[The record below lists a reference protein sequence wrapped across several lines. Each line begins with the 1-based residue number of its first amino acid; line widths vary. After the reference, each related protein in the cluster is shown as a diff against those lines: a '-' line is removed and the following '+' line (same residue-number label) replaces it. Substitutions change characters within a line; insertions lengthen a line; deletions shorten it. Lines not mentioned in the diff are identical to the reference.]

1 MIVQMKSEEMKD
13 LLQSEEVFALI
24 DVREKNE
31 YESGQI
37 FGATQVARSSLEFRM
52 PVLVQMKNTKII
64 LYSNY
69 HERSLLAAKILERYG
84 YSNVFYL
91 EGGLNSWKIEEYPV
105 VEGTHVVGKVF
116 GEIVGDVRKTMTKI
130 SPKELRSWMQQNDNY
145 IVLEVRPSEAV
156 SITGSI
162 PGAINIPG
170 VELAIKITDY
180 IEDGRKIVTTCA
192 GHTRGY
198 ISSATL
204 NLMGIEQVYDLECG
218 TLGWQLAGFDLEKG
232 TPQGPQPSMSSKKAS
247 DAFAERL
254 VKKHNISLIDVK
266 GLQDLL
272 NNDGDR
278 PTYLLDVRT
287 VEEYEVIG
295 HIPNSTTIP
304 GGQAIQN
311 SDDFVAV
318 HGANIVFIC
327 DNGTRSTITAYWYKE
342 TGYPNVYVLEGG
354 LNAWTR
360 QGNKLDRG
368 RSKVSPLGFQ
378 EAINVVEQNDPLTLK
393 TMLDNHS
400 ELLLIDVGSS
410 RSFKSGHIS
419 GAHWVPR
426 GRLEKRISQYAPNK
440 ESFLVITCPDGINSI
455 LAAATLKELGYKRVS
470 ALNGGKNACRNIGIP
485 MVAGLEGIDPDDW
498 FVFLSEYNLEEAKKY
513 FAWED
518 SLIHLP
524 EYTNYFK
531 TKGIL

>member
-1 MIVQMKSEEMKD
+1 MISEDLED

-37 FGATQVARSSLEFRM
+37 FGATQVARSLLEFRM
-52 PVLVQMKNTKII
+52 PVLVPLKNTKII
-64 LYSNY
+64 LYSNFN
-69 HERSLLAAKILERYG
+69 ERSLLAAKTLERYG
-84 YSNVFYL
+84 YSNIFYL
-91 EGGLNSWKIEEYPV
+91 EGGLNSWKAEEHPV
-105 VEGTHVVGKVF
+105 VEGTHVVGKAF
-116 GEIVGDVRKTMTKI
+116 GEIVGDVRKMMTKI
-130 SPKELRSWMQQNDNY
+130 SPKELRSWMQKNDNY
-145 IVLEVRPSEAV
+145 IVLEVRPSEEV
-156 SITGSI
+156 TITGSI

-170 VELAIKITDY
+170 VELATKITDY

-232 TPQGPQPSMSSKKAS
+232 IPQGPQPSMASKKAS
-247 DAFAERL
+247 DAFAESL
-254 VKKHNISLIDVK
+254 VKKQDISLIDVK

-272 NNDGDR
+272 NNPGDT
-278 PTYLLDVRT
+278 PTYLLDVRSL
-287 VEEYEVIG
+287 EEYELIG
-295 HIPNSTTIP
+295 HIPSSTAIP

-311 SDDFVAV
+311 SDDAVAV

-378 EAINVVEQNDPLTLK
+378 EAIDVIEETDPLTLK

-400 ELLLIDVGSS
+400 ELLMIDVGDS
-410 RSFKSGHIS
+410 RSFKSGHIP

-426 GRLEKRISQYAPNK
+426 GRLEKRISQFVPNK
-440 ESFLVITCPDGINSI
+440 ESLLVITCPDGINSI
-455 LAAATLKELGYKRVS
+455 FAAATLKELGYKRVS
-470 ALNGGKNACRNIGIP
+470 ALSGGKNAWKNNGIP
-485 MVAGLEGIDPDDW
+485 LLAGIEGIEPDDW
-498 FVFLSEYNLEEAKKY
+498 FAYLSEYNLEEAKKY

-524 EYTNYFK
+524 EYMDYFK
-531 TKGIL
+531 EKGIL